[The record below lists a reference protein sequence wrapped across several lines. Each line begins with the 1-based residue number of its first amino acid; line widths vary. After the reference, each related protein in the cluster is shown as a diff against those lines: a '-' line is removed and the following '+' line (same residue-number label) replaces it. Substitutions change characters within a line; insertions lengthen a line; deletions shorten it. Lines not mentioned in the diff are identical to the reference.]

1 MGIQQWFNQQQ
12 PIQPLIGVYKG
23 PFFDIYLESES
34 PWMSEGWERLFVT
47 LTPSFASRCM
57 VEQNIT
63 WHIWNVDASPTEKNE
78 RTWKNKIWGVYL
90 MKQIH

>member
-1 MGIQQWFNQQQ
+1 
-12 PIQPLIGVYKG
+12 
-23 PFFDIYLESES
+23 
-34 PWMSEGWERLFVT
+34 
-47 LTPSFASRCM
+47 M